1 MEAQNVAEASR
12 VLHIVYFLSR
22 KGYEEHPHLI
32 RVEHLSKNGV
42 QLRDIKRWL
51 GELRGKDMPK
61 SFAWSYKRRYKTGYV
76 WQDLLDDDLITPIS
90 DNEYVLQGSE
100 IPCTVTNTTDLLHQ
114 EITKEKTEQKPSTDH
129 LETKLER
136 EKNISNTTN
145 DQSEANPP
153 NKFITTAK
161 KIDEKGMTRFSM
173 SLRSLL
179 SCRGTETKES
189 SVMIARGKP
198 NRPPFLS
205 ICSGQTC
212 ENVRPV
218 CHSYHRT
225 ITEKPRG
232 TQHRISS
239 NTRKIYERAKEMP
252 TYKPLNGPN
261 CAQCGKIFKPEKM
274 HAHMKS
280 CRGVMSKTVHNKA
293 NFNRA
298 IFFSS
303 YDENKSKMAN
313 MMIKK

>member
-1 MEAQNVAEASR
+1 MEAQNGAEASR

-32 RVEHLSKNGV
+32 QVEHHSKNGV
-42 QLRDIKRWL
+42 QLQDIKRWL

-100 IPCTVTNTTDLLHQ
+100 IPCTVTNTTDLLSYQ
-114 EITKEKTEQKPSTDH
+114 EITKEKTEQLASTD
-129 LETKLER
+129 LETKLEPG
-136 EKNISNTTN
+136 KNISNT
-145 DQSEANPP
+145 

-189 SVMIARGKP
+189 AVTIARGKP
-198 NRPPFLS
+198 KKPPSFLS
-205 ICSGQTC
+205 ICSGQTS

-218 CHSYHRT
+218 CPSFHRS

-232 TQHRISS
+232 TQHQRISS
-239 NTRKIYERAKEMP
+239 NTRKSYERAKEMP

-280 CRGVMSKTVHNKA
+280 CRGSMSKTVHNKA

-313 MMIKK
+313 VMIKK